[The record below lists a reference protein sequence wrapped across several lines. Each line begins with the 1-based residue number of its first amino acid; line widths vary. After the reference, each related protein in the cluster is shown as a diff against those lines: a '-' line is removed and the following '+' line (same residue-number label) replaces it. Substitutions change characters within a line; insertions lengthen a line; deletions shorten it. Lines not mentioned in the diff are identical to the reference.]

1 MAGKTL
7 KWLAQWRISAIKWLA
22 RLIARIIVWFQPRLW
37 HLGALGIAC
46 LMMWD
51 VSRDMWPLTVGL
63 LVLVA
68 CVSYGWGYDDAEHRY
83 KSN

>member
-1 MAGKTL
+1 
-7 KWLAQWRISAIKWLA
+7 
-22 RLIARIIVWFQPRLW
+22 
-37 HLGALGIAC
+37 
-46 LMMWD
+46 MMWD